1 MHTLKRDL
9 ERYCNMVQGNKLVK
23 ILKCYRLQGVHATI
37 TFRFGQWLLRQNIFI
52 RFFLTP
58 MYFFQN
64 HRMNAKWGIS
74 LNRKGEIGEGL
85 FIGHYG
91 GIHISPQA
99 KIGKY
104 VNISQ
109 DVTIGVSGQ
118 GDNRGCPTIGD
129 YVYIAPGAKIFG
141 KIKIGNNVKI
151 GANAVIYKDI
161 PDNCIVVL
169 DGLKIISRD
178 PSKFHVNN
186 EF

>member
-1 MHTLKRDL
+1 MHTLKKDL
-9 ERYCNMVQGNKLVK
+9 ERYWNMVQGNKVEK
-23 ILKCYRLQGVHATI
+23 ILKCYRQQGVHAII
-37 TFRFGQWLLRQNIFI
+37 TYRFGQWLLNKNILI

-58 MYFFQN
+58 IYLLQN
-64 HRMNAKWGIS
+64 HRMIAKWGIS
-74 LNRKGEIGEGL
+74 LNRKGKIGEGF
-85 FIGHYG
+85 FISHYG
-91 GIHISPQA
+91 GIHISPNA
-99 KIGKY
+99 IIGKH

-109 DVTIGVSGQ
+109 DVTIGISGQ
-118 GDNRGCPTIGD
+118 GDNRGCPMIGD

-151 GANAVIYKDI
+151 GANTVIYKDI

-169 DGLKIISRD
+169 DGLKIISQD

>member
-1 MHTLKRDL
+1 MYVLKKDL
-9 ERYCNMVQGNKLVK
+9 GRYWNMVQGNKLEKVVR
-23 ILKCYRLQGVHATI
+23 CYRQQGVHAII
-37 TFRFGQWLLRQNIFI
+37 TYRFGQWLLKKNIFI

-58 MYFFQN
+58 IYAFQN
-64 HRMNAKWGIS
+64 HRMIAKWGIS
-74 LNRKGEIGEGL
+74 LRRKGEIGEGF
-85 FIGHYG
+85 FISHYG
-91 GIHISPQA
+91 GIHIAEKA

-118 GDNRGCPTIGD
+118 GDNRGWPTIGD